1 MTPYILIQS
10 TRAPYSTSSAI
21 DAYEAALA
29 ASNLGLRVKYVFID
43 KGIHQL
49 NVKQQGLLLSHKNMA
64 KKLSALPLFDV
75 EELYVLSS
83 SNTVIEDLVLED
95 EIKFIDHEE
104 FTYLC
109 ENASQIL
116 VF

>member
-10 TRAPYSTSSAI
+10 TRAPYSSSAAV

-29 ASNLGLRVKYVFID
+29 ASNLGLRVKYVFVD

-49 NVKQQGLLLSHKNMA
+49 NVNQQGQLISHKNMA

-75 EELYVLSS
+75 EELYALSS
-83 SNTVIEDLVLED
+83 SNITKEDLVLSDDIE
-95 EIKFIDHEE
+95 FIDHAA
-104 FTYLC
+104 FVSLC